1 MIDSLARWQCQ
12 LAKASDSERKKF
24 ISEGYETKTSCQGPF
39 ITPTTLECPS
49 GEFLEVTQVK
59 LGSNTTCVDYCP
71 LGWNQ
76 DCLASASKLIAAKCN
91 GDNSCDNSQI
101 KPTKCDGSDGG
112 WDQFLGKDYVHVDS
126 EMPAVHLDVEYKCLP
141 NYVDVSIE
149 TSKSNRKS
157 YL

>member
-1 MIDSLARWQCQ
+1 M
-12 LAKASDSERKKF
+12 
-24 ISEGYETKTSCQGPF
+24 
-39 ITPTTLECPS
+39 
-49 GEFLEVTQVK
+49 TQVK

-112 WDQFLGKDYVHVDS
+112 WDQFLGRDYVHVDS
-126 EMPAVHLDVEYKCLP
+126 EMPAVHLDVVYKCLP
-141 NYVDVSIE
+141 NLSEIFMDSS
-149 TSKSNRKS
+149 TFSKTGRIVVLRILNCKAKGNVVGFYIYIANLS
-157 YL
+157 YFWTLLTHELFKDMFSYYYWCI